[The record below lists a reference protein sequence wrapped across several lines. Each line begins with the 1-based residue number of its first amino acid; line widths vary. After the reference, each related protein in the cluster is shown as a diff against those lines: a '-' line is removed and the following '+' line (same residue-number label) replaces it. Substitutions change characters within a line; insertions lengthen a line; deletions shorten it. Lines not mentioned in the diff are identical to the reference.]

1 MPTVRY
7 LVFLACITTVVQAA
21 GSSHQAELQWQR
33 LAGRPLRKTFSD
45 AELGDGVHYSYRF
58 HANGNFDGTE
68 MGRPVRGTWR
78 TTAQELCWQWIQPT
92 GSEECYTVEHK
103 GRELRGARG
112 GYERWSGQL
121 TPLKRGSR

>member
-1 MPTVRY
+1 MPMRPI
-7 LVFLACITTVVQAA
+7 LLLACIAAAAQAA
-21 GSSHQAELQWQR
+21 GSSYQDELPWQR
-33 LAGRPLRKTFSD
+33 LAGAPLRKTFSD

-78 TTAQELCWQWIQPT
+78 TTVRELCWLWLQPT
-92 GSEECYTVEHK
+92 GSEKCYTVERK

-121 TPLKRGSR
+121 TPLRRGSK